1 MRRIF
6 LLTFLSIAFLFLT
19 NIQAS
24 AQNCYQSG
32 INGSVINFSCG
43 QTCTNMLFQVPH
55 LKSTDDYAVTQIAYQ
70 PHAWTTATGTEVTS
84 IYIDDQ
90 FSDSITLGF
99 PFCFYGSSYTKC
111 SVGSNGIITFD
122 VVTNANNSNAW
133 PLQDQS
139 TLVPIPA
146 PYAGG
151 TPDVGSPAYYPRASI
166 MGAYHDINPAVSPA
180 SRKIEYRIEGTAPC
194 RTFVASFYHVSYF
207 NCLDSVVTE
216 QIAFHENTGLIEVY
230 LENKPFTCPTTPPW
244 NGGLAIL
251 GIQNWNQNK
260 AVTVPGRNATQWR
273 AQNEGW
279 RFTPNGSISRY
290 LSSELLTL
298 GLVHIADA
306 DTSTTVQGLLD
317 LSFPNFCPGTASGTQ
332 YIIRTT
338 FESCPTGSTIV
349 SLDTITINNIP
360 NLTANSTTTPT
371 SCGASVGT
379 ITATVTGNTG
389 VPPYTYTIA
398 PPPATGPATNSTG
411 VFTNLAAGPYT
422 ITISDVNGC
431 SVVINQ
437 TVAALS
443 SLAGTAVTTGTACT
457 GVNNGTI
464 TITPQGVGPYIFTL
478 TGPGGPYTQ
487 SSPVFTNMP
496 SGTFNLTYTDAVP
509 CNGTISNIV
518 IAAGGTITATEVHTA
533 TSCAGQNDG
542 TITMT
547 PTVAGSYSFTLTPG
561 PVTNTT
567 GIFTGLA
574 AGSYTVTFTN
584 TVTSCVGTNS
594 ITIPV
599 GGSIPA
605 TFCHTASV
613 CPGSGHDETCPGAND
628 GAMIITPG
636 ISNTYTF
643 TITPAPGVGP
653 ATNTTGIFQ
662 GLTPYPTTY
671 TITFVNA
678 AGCGGSVAGAF
689 VLAASAISASQA
701 HTNATCPGVNDG
713 TITITPSPTGTYTYT
728 LTPGPVVNTTGIFT
742 GLAAN
747 TYSVSFAN
755 AGGCGGTVN
764 NIAVTTGAG
773 ATATAAAV
781 NTSCPGASD
790 GTITIT
796 PPATGAPFV
805 YTLNP
810 GNIVQNNNPVFIGL
824 PANTYT
830 ITFTTATGCS
840 GTVPVNPVVA
850 SGAAPTATAVA
861 VNETCPGAGNGTV
874 TITPPATGGP
884 FVYTLNPGAVVQN
897 NNPVFAGLTA
907 NTYTITF
914 TTATGCS
921 GTVPV
926 NPVVGSGPAPTAT
939 AVAVSA
945 VCPGVDNGTITITPP
960 ATGAP
965 FVYTLNPG
973 AIVQV
978 NNPVFTGLAPGT
990 YTITFTNAFACNG
1003 TVPVNPVVGVGAAPT
1018 ATAVAAN
1025 ATCPGVD
1032 DGTITITPPATGGP
1046 FIYTLNPGNIVQNNN
1061 PVFTGLATG
1070 TYSITFTNAAG
1081 CSGTVATNP
1090 VVGAGSTPTATA
1102 VSVSA
1107 TCPGVDNGT
1116 ITVTPPATGGPFIYT
1131 LNPGNIVQN
1140 NNPVFTGLATGTY
1153 TISFST
1159 AIGCVGNVV
1168 PDPIVGAGSTPTATA
1183 VAVSATCPGVDDGT
1197 ITVTPPASGG
1207 PFIYTLNPGNIV
1219 QNNNPVFTGLASGTY
1234 TISFSTSI
1242 GCVGNVIPDPVVGA
1256 GSVPTATAVSV
1267 SATCPGVDN
1276 GTITVTPPATGGPFI
1291 YTLNPGNVV
1300 QNNNPVFTGLATGT
1314 YTISFSTAIGCVGNV
1329 TPDPVVGAGTNPT
1342 TTAVAVNTTC
1352 PGVNDGTVTV
1362 TPPVSGGPFTYTLN
1376 PGAITNST
1384 GIFTGLAPNTY
1395 TVTFTT
1401 AIGCNGTVPVNPV
1414 VGTGAAPTATAVVA
1428 NTTCPGVTDGTITVN
1443 PPATGAP
1450 FVYTLNPG
1458 NIVQNNNPV
1467 FTGLA
1472 PNTYTIT
1479 FTTAPGCSGTV
1490 PVNPVVQAGPPLTAN
1505 AATITN
1511 PPCAFINDGILTIV
1525 PSLAGNYV
1533 YVLNPGTP
1541 GQVTQVNNPTF
1552 TGLAPGTY
1560 TYNFTNPSGCVG
1572 TGNATLTTHA
1582 PLALSVTKTMP
1593 LCNGNANGV
1602 ITLNASGG
1610 LAAYQYALSPFTT
1623 YQGGTFNGLTAGTYT
1638 FRVKDAAG
1646 CTKDTTVTLGEPTLL
1661 TASAVTTAGTCNGN
1675 DGQITVS
1682 GQNGTPVYTYSIDG
1696 ITYQVSPNFT
1706 VSGASSPGAAYP
1718 NITVMDNNGCIAAAP
1733 LVYVTLIDNMSP
1745 LYIGN
1750 DTTICADQH
1759 VTFQPQVDA
1768 QANIF
1773 TWSTIPDPSQIST
1786 LDDSHI
1792 KNATATPLDTT
1803 TYILNATWGVC
1814 SRVDTIKI
1822 NLLHKPIPDAGRDTA
1837 VCHDKSIVY
1846 LHGNATNLSGTVN
1859 YEWTD
1864 TTTLVTPHS
1873 INTVANPT
1881 DPVTIYTLTV
1891 TDNYGCNFHEQDM
1904 MTVVIQPP
1912 VPAFA
1917 GNDTIAV
1924 YGEPHQL
1931 FATGGVAYTWVPTN
1945 DLNFSNIQNPLAT
1958 LDHDQQFIVS
1968 VTDIAGCVGTD
1979 KVFVQVLP
1987 GPGYHIPTAF
1997 SPNGD
2002 GLNDIFR
2009 VVPAGISYTESF
2021 RIFNRYGQLVF
2032 ESNQYLKGWDGT
2044 FQGKKQP
2051 IGNYVWVLK
2060 GLDKNGKVRE
2070 MKGTVLLV
2078 Q

>member
-1 MRRIF
+1 MKRI
-6 LLTFLSIAFLFLT
+6 LLLPIFICAFFSSKSQNLSYSCPRDTILGCNTACFTLKAQFPDIRNVGDNYTLQDVSSQSACRPYVDPAGPGPSTNLDDDDYYSDVIPIGFTFPFYGVNQTSLVVSTNGVICFDLTRALQSTYYGILNGGGFLT
-19 NIQAS
+19 ATAGNP
-24 AQNCYQSG
+24 
-32 INGSVINFSCG
+32 G
-43 QTCTNMLFQVPH
+43 QDLP
-55 LKSTDDYAVTQIAYQ
+55 
-70 PHAWTTATGTEVTS
+70 
-84 IYIDDQ
+84 
-90 FSDSITLGF
+90 
-99 PFCFYGSSYTKC
+99 
-111 SVGSNGIITFD
+111 
-122 VVTNANNSNAW
+122 
-133 PLQDQS
+133 S
-139 TLVPIPA
+139 TLYDKSI
-146 PYAGG
+146 
-151 TPDVGSPAYYPRASI
+151 I
-166 MGAYHDINPAVSPA
+166 MGPYHDIYPGPLTIANSPNQ
-180 SRKIEYRIEGTAPC
+180 KIKYNVIGTAPN
-194 RTFVASFYHVSYF
+194 RKWILSFYKIPLFDCTS
-207 NCLDSVVTE
+207 L
-216 QIAFHENTGLIEVY
+216 IENTHQIVLHESTGVIEVQIFDKEICTTWNDGRAMIGLQDVTRTKFIMAPGRKASDAPWGTIGMNEVWRFIPTGGAPLY
-230 LENKPFTCPTTPPW
+230 RSVELLDNTGAVVATGDTTRININTFETTFSNVCPPSGNSFYVVKTTYQKLNDPTATIFSLDTINVVRQAALPVTATMTATTCGASTGT
-244 NGGLAIL
+244 
-251 GIQNWNQNK
+251 
-260 AVTVPGRNATQWR
+260 VTV
-273 AQNEGW
+273 
-279 RFTPNGSISRY
+279 
-290 LSSELLTL
+290 
-298 GLVHIADA
+298 
-306 DTSTTVQGLLD
+306 
-317 LSFPNFCPGTASGTQ
+317 TASGT
-332 YIIRTT
+332 
-338 FESCPTGSTIV
+338 
-349 SLDTITINNIP
+349 
-360 NLTANSTTTPT
+360 
-371 SCGASVGT
+371 
-379 ITATVTGNTG
+379 
-389 VPPYTYTIA
+389 PPYQYSI
-398 PPPATGPATNSTG
+398 
-411 VFTNLAAGPYT
+411 
-422 ITISDVNGC
+422 D
-431 SVVINQ
+431 
-437 TVAALS
+437 
-443 SLAGTAVTTGTACT
+443 
-457 GVNNGTI
+457 
-464 TITPQGVGPYIFTL
+464 
-478 TGPGGPYTQ
+478 GGPLQ
-487 SSPVFTNMP
+487 SSPVFTNLPAGPHPVHAVDATGCFNDITITVTSISALPSTYVSTNTSCTGVNNGSITVTPTAGATPYLFSIDGGVTTQP
-496 SGTFNLTYTDAVP
+496 SGTFSNLAPGTYTVTFTDANL
-509 CNGTISNIV
+509 CAGTTVAITITS
-518 IAAGGTITATEVHTA
+518 GGTITSSEAHTA

-561 PVTNTT
+561 TVTNTT

-574 AGSYTVTFTN
+574 SGSYTVTFTN
-584 TVTSCVGTNS
+584 TVTNCVGTNT

-628 GAMIITPG
+628 GAMIITPS

-653 ATNTTGIFQ
+653 ASNSTGIFQ
-662 GLTPYPTTY
+662 GLAPYPTTY

-689 VLAASAISASQA
+689 VLAASAISAGQA

-713 TITITPSPTGTYTYT
+713 TITVTPSPTGTYTYT
-728 LTPGPVVNTTGIFT
+728 LTPGPVTNTTGVFT

-747 TYSVSFAN
+747 TYSVSYTN
-755 AGGCGGTVN
+755 VGGCGGTVN

-773 ATATAAAV
+773 ATATAVAV

-810 GNIVQNNNPVFIGL
+810 GAVVQNNNPVFTGL
-824 PANTYT
+824 ATNTYTITFTTATGCSGTVPVNPVVGSGAAPTTTAVAVNETCPGAGNGTVTITPPATGGPFIYTLNPGNVVQNNNPVFTGLATGTYT

-850 SGAAPTATAVA
+850 SGAAPTATA
-861 VNETCPGAGNGTV
+861 
-874 TITPPATGGP
+874 
-884 FVYTLNPGAVVQN
+884 AVVN
-897 NNPVFAGLTA
+897 
-907 NTYTITF
+907 
-914 TTATGCS
+914 AT
-921 GTVPV
+921 
-926 NPVVGSGPAPTAT
+926 
-939 AVAVSA
+939 
-945 VCPGVDNGTITITPP
+945 CPGVDNGTITITPP

-965 FVYTLNPG
+965 FIYTLNPG
-973 AIVQV
+973 AIVQN

-990 YTITFTNAFACNG
+990 YTITFTNSFTCSG

-1018 ATAVAAN
+1018 ATALAAN

-1046 FIYTLNPGNIVQNNN
+1046 FIYTLNPGNVIQNNN

-1070 TYSITFTNAAG
+1070 TYTITFTNAAG
-1081 CSGTVATNP
+1081 CSGTVPVNP

-1102 VSVSA
+1102 VAVSA

-1168 PDPIVGAGSTPTATA
+1168 PDPVVGAGSVPTATA
-1183 VAVSATCPGVDDGT
+1183 VAVSATCPGVNDGT
-1197 ITVTPPASGG
+1197 ITVTPPATGG

-1219 QNNNPVFTGLASGTY
+1219 QNNNPVFTGLATGTY

-1242 GCVGNVIPDPVVGA
+1242 GCVGNVIPDPFVGA
-1256 GSVPTATAVSV
+1256 GSVPTATAVAV

-1291 YTLNPGNVV
+1291 YTLNPGNIV

-1314 YTISFSTAIGCVGNV
+1314 YTITFTTSIGCVGNV

-1395 TVTFTT
+1395 TITFTT

-1428 NTTCPGVTDGTITVN
+1428 NTTCPGVTDGTITIN

-1467 FTGLA
+1467 FIGLA

-1479 FTTAPGCSGTV
+1479 FTTALGCSGTV

-1505 AATITN
+1505 TPTITN

-1541 GQVTQVNNPTF
+1541 TQVTQVNDPTF

-1560 TYNFTNPSGCVG
+1560 SYNFTNASGCVG
-1572 TGNATLTTHA
+1572 TGTATLTTHA

-1593 LCNGNANGV
+1593 LCNGNANGI
-1602 ITLNASGG
+1602 ITLSASGG
-1610 LAAYQYALSPFTT
+1610 LATYQYALSPFTT
-1623 YQGGTFNGLTAGTYT
+1623 YQAGTFNGLTAGTYT

-1646 CTKDTTVTLGEPTLL
+1646 CTKDTTVSLAEPTLL
-1661 TASAVTTAGTCNGN
+1661 TATAATTAGTCNGN
-1675 DGQITVS
+1675 DGQIIVA
-1682 GQNGTPVYTYSIDG
+1682 GHDGTPAYTFSIDG
-1696 ITYQVSPNFT
+1696 ITYQSSQNFT
-1706 VSGASSPGAAYP
+1706 VSGASGPGAGYS
-1718 NITVMDNNGCIAAAP
+1718 NITVMDNNGCTATAP
-1733 LVYVTLIDNMSP
+1733 VVYVTLVDNMSP

-1750 DTTICADQH
+1750 DTTICAEQH
-1759 VTFQPQVDA
+1759 VTFQPQADPL
-1768 QANIF
+1768 ANTF
-1773 TWSTIPDPSQIST
+1773 TWSTIPDASQIST
-1786 LDDSHI
+1786 LDDSNI
-1792 KNATATPLDTT
+1792 KNATAAPLDTT
-1803 TYILNATWGVC
+1803 TYVLIAAYGVC
-1814 SRVDTIKI
+1814 TRTDTIKI
-1822 NLLHKPIPDAGRDTA
+1822 NLLHKPVPDAGQDIIVCNDKTA
-1837 VCHDKSIVY
+1837 YVT
-1846 LHGNATNLSGTVN
+1846 LQGNATNLSGTVN
-1859 YEWTD
+1859 YEWSD
-1864 TTTLVTPHS
+1864 TAHLETPHS
-1873 INTVANPT
+1873 ATTVAGVHGT
-1881 DPVTIYTLTV
+1881 EAFTLTV
-1891 TDNYGCNFHEQDM
+1891 TDNYGCNFSETDVMH
-1904 MTVVIQPP
+1904 VIMQPP

-1917 GNDTIAV
+1917 GNDTTAV
-1924 YGEPHQL
+1924 VGQPHQL
-1931 FATGGVAYTWVPTN
+1931 FATGGVSYEWTPTAP
-1945 DLNFSNIQNPLAT
+1945 LNLSNVQNPLAV
-1958 LDHDQQFIVS
+1958 LDHDQMFQVT
-1968 VTDIAGCVGTD
+1968 VTDIAGCIGHASVY
-1979 KVFVQVLP
+1979 VQVYP
-1987 GPGYHIPTAF
+1987 DGYHVPNAF

-2009 VVPAGISYTESF
+2009 VVPAGIAYTESF

-2032 ESNQYLKGWDGT
+2032 ETNKWMKGWDGT

-2051 IGNYVWVLK
+2051 MGNYVWVLK
-2060 GLDKNGKVRE
+2060 GVDKNGRVRE